1 MLAKR
6 GRMGSRKK
14 GFLVQERRDRHEE
27 LKKKVRGKRETDM
40 GA

>member
-6 GRMGSRKK
+6 GRMGNRKK

-27 LKKKVRGKRETDM
+27 LKKKGGKRETDM